1 MLQFCS
7 ENSVKM
13 LCTVEDLKF
22 EASRTLDIWQSNA
35 AVLANNTLEAL
46 RVGLEEAHPLSPKH
60 IDVATPEV
68 SAPYWVFIWIMAIPN
83 QAPQITRFM
92 VELNTGKAK
101 SSGAGVSFG
110 YTMAIAAMGC
120 GSDRGGT
127 QQTIQTIPI
136 NPERNSKRRPPSSQ
150 KKSLKKPQT

>member
-1 MLQFCS
+1 
-7 ENSVKM
+7 
-13 LCTVEDLKF
+13 
-22 EASRTLDIWQSNA
+22 
-35 AVLANNTLEAL
+35 
-46 RVGLEEAHPLSPKH
+46 
-60 IDVATPEV
+60 
-68 SAPYWVFIWIMAIPN
+68 MAIPN

-101 SSGAGVSFG
+101 SSGPGVSFG

-136 NPERNSKRRPPSSQ
+136 IPKETAKEDPQVAKKIFKETPHLRNLPT
-150 KKSLKKPQT
+150 LI